1 MHLQSCSAHSRSI
14 SNNYCSVVKLAYL
27 FTLVA
32 SEAFASITIFGRA
45 ETLRMAQNVSDR
57 FERARQGHPYHRIG
71 ITRSPDRVYRTDW
84 IFLIDIHGHIP
95 E

>member
-32 SEAFASITIFGRA
+32 SEAFASSA
-45 ETLRMAQNVSDR
+45 EPRRCAWHIMS
-57 FERARQGHPYHRIG
+57 
-71 ITRSPDRVYRTDW
+71 
-84 IFLIDIHGHIP
+84 LIDLKELGRDTLIIGLELHDHLIACIGLIGYS
-95 E
+95 